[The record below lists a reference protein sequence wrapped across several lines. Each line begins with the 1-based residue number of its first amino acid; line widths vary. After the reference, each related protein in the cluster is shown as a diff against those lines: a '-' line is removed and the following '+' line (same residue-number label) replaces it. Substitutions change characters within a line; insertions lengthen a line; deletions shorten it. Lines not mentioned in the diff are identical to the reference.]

1 MPYSVTVNHPDVG
14 EQDVFVNGLGTL
26 PNGSTTEISDEQDL
40 MYQALNAT
48 QNQTHTP
55 DGGLQVESVLG
66 SPVID
71 LDSSPWFTVTVIK
84 PRSNDKETK
93 GGKE

>member
-1 MPYSVTVNHPDVG
+1 MSYSVTINHPDMG
-14 EQDVFVNGLGTL
+14 DQDVFVHGLGTFR
-26 PNGSTTEISDEQDL
+26 NGSTIEVSDEQDL

-66 SPVID
+66 PSVSE
-71 LDSSPWFTVTVIK
+71 LDSSPWFTVTVVK
-84 PRSNDKETK
+84 PRTSNESSK